1 MRRMAWAAALALA
14 AAGCETPGGGKAVN
28 EPMLATADDYYLR
41 ENYGQ
46 AAGHYDAFLADN
58 PGHER
63 RAELRARIGRC
74 YLATNRPDKALDSF
88 DRALGLQP
96 SPAVRADA
104 LFRKGIAL
112 RMSGAGAKAVETM
125 RLVPRA
131 DLDRAGITADEFAY
145 EHAQAL
151 FRAGD
156 WKAGQAELARVSPQ
170 GPFGARART
179 RLGLAGYAVQ
189 IGAFADEAQARSAA
203 ARAPGAV
210 VRVGPGAPP
219 LHLVTVGQHAR
230 FEDAQREA
238 DRLKVSGFPEA
249 FVVP

>member
-14 AAGCETPGGGKAVN
+14 AAGCESTGQRVN
-28 EPMLATADDYYLR
+28 EPLLAKADDLYLQ
-41 ENYGQ
+41 ESYSQ

-58 PGHER
+58 PGYER

-74 YLATNRPDKALDSF
+74 YLATGRADRAIDSF
-88 DRALGLQP
+88 DRALASQP

-112 RMSGAGAKAVETM
+112 RVTGSGAKALEAM
-125 RLVPRA
+125 RGVPRA

-145 EHAQAL
+145 EHALAL

-156 WKAGQAELARVSPQ
+156 WAGGQAELARVAPA

-179 RLGLAGYAVQ
+179 RLGMSGYAVQ
-189 IGAFADEAQARSAA
+189 LGAFAEESQARSAA
-203 ARAPGAV
+203 GRAPGAI
-210 VRVGPGAPP
+210 VRAAPGAPP
-219 LHLVTVGQHAR
+219 LHLVCLGSHAR
-230 FEDAQREA
+230 YEDAQREA
-238 DRLKVSGFPEA
+238 DRLRTAGFPEA
-249 FVVP
+249 FVIP